1 MKTLNDL
8 KIGQSARVTDVLGD
22 GALRR
27 HILDMGVT
35 KGADVTIKKAAPLG
49 DPLQIS
55 VRGYELSLRRDD
67 AKLISV
73 EA

>member
-1 MKTLNDL
+1 MKTLNDVR
-8 KIGQSARVTDVLGD
+8 IGESVTVTDVLGE
-22 GALRR
+22 GSLRR

-35 KGADVTIKKAAPLG
+35 KGTAVTIKKAAPLG
-49 DPLQIS
+49 DPLQIT

-67 AKLISV
+67 AKLIAV

>member
-1 MKTLNDL
+1 MKTLNDI
-8 KIGQSARVTDVLGD
+8 KVGQSAKVTDILGG

-35 KGADVTIKKAAPLG
+35 KGTDITLKKAAPLG
-49 DPLQIS
+49 DPIQIS

>member
-1 MKTLNDL
+1 MKTLNDM
-8 KIGQSARVTDVLGD
+8 KIGQPVRVTDVLGD

-67 AKLISV
+67 AKLILV

>member
-1 MKTLNDL
+1 MKTLNEM
-8 KIGQSARVTDVLGD
+8 KIGQSVRVTDVLGE

-35 KGADVTIKKAAPLG
+35 KGTDVTIKKAAPLG

>member
-1 MKTLNDL
+1 MKTLSDM
-8 KIGQSARVTDVLGD
+8 KIGQSVRVTDVLGE

-35 KGADVTIKKAAPLG
+35 KGTDVTIKKAAPLG

-67 AKLISV
+67 AKLITV
-73 EA
+73 ES

>member
-1 MKTLNDL
+1 MKTLNDI
-8 KIGQSARVTDVLGD
+8 KIGQSAKVIDVSGNA
-22 GALRR
+22 ALRR

-35 KGADVTIKKAAPLG
+35 KGTDVTIKKAAPLG
-49 DPLQIS
+49 DPIQIS

>member
-1 MKTLNDL
+1 MKTLSDM
-8 KIGQSARVTDVLGD
+8 KVGQSVRVTDVLGS

-35 KGADVTIKKAAPLG
+35 KGTDVTIKKAAPLG

-67 AKLISV
+67 AKLITV
-73 EA
+73 ET

>member
-1 MKTLNDL
+1 MKTLNDI
-8 KIGQSARVTDVLGD
+8 KIGQPVRVTDVLGD

-67 AKLISV
+67 AKLILV

>member
-1 MKTLNDL
+1 MKTLNDI
-8 KIGQSARVTDVLGD
+8 KIGQPVRVTDILGD

-67 AKLISV
+67 AKLILV